1 MAGSRS
7 TVLALIDLDR
17 SARES
22 LTQQIYARVRE
33 LIVCGRVAPGAQ
45 IPSTRALAAELGVSR
60 NTVVAAFE
68 QLWSEGYLR
77 GKVGA
82 GSFVASQLPE
92 ILTDAPRARPRVVR
106 TIAGGRG
113 VSSASRAMSATGSQ
127 LGNGFSPRAFALGV
141 PAVEEFP
148 HAIWSRLVAKRWR
161 RAARSFM
168 SYGSAAGLGALRSA
182 VADYLVTSRGVRCD
196 ASNVFIVSGSQQA
209 LDVIARVL
217 LDIGDPV
224 WMEEPGYLGA
234 RAAFAGAGGS
244 IVPVPVDEEGLDVAA
259 AVALEPAPKAVYVT
273 PSHQFPLGKTM
284 SMSRRR
290 ELIDFAAR
298 ADAWIIEDDYDSEFR
313 YEGRPLSAIQ
323 GLDEEGR
330 TVYVGTFSKVLL
342 PGLRLGYVVV
352 PPELVEPVHAARAV
366 GGLHASLVDQAVV
379 ADFMNEGHH
388 ARHIRRMRGIYAER
402 RDILVEALARE
413 MGGLVEVSTPVAGVH
428 LVAHL
433 CDGRSD
439 VDATSAA
446 QRAGIVTVPLSESY
460 YAKPLLSGLVLGYA
474 GTSAQHIPRAVERLA
489 KALSAD
495 VFVRTTA
502 REPKCELS
510 RSIRTLPS

>member
-1 MAGSRS
+1 
-7 TVLALIDLDR
+7 
-17 SARES
+17 
-22 LTQQIYARVRE
+22 
-33 LIVCGRVAPGAQ
+33 
-45 IPSTRALAAELGVSR
+45 
-60 NTVVAAFE
+60 
-68 QLWSEGYLR
+68 
-77 GKVGA
+77 
-82 GSFVASQLPE
+82 
-92 ILTDAPRARPRVVR
+92 
-106 TIAGGRG
+106 
-113 VSSASRAMSATGSQ
+113 
-127 LGNGFSPRAFALGV
+127 
-141 PAVEEFP
+141 
-148 HAIWSRLVAKRWR
+148 
-161 RAARSFM
+161 
-168 SYGSAAGLGALRSA
+168 
-182 VADYLVTSRGVRCD
+182 
-196 ASNVFIVSGSQQA
+196 
-209 LDVIARVL
+209 
-217 LDIGDPV
+217 
-224 WMEEPGYLGA
+224 
-234 RAAFAGAGGS
+234 
-244 IVPVPVDEEGLDVAA
+244 
-259 AVALEPAPKAVYVT
+259 VYVT
-273 PSHQFPLGKTM
+273 PSHQFPLGITM

-428 LVAHL
+428 LVMFL
-433 CDGRSD
+433 SDGRSD
-439 VDATSAA
+439 IDATSAA
-446 QRAGIVTVPLSESY
+446 QRAGIVTVPLTESY

-489 KALSAD
+489 KALSDD
-495 VFVRTTA
+495 VFVRTAA
-502 REPKCELS
+502 REPSCELS
-510 RSIRTLPS
+510 RSIRTLPF